1 MRKFNL
7 NKKLIILNLIM
18 LLLITIITGC
28 GEESS
33 KLPTRLSDGM
43 SEKLTIHFIDV
54 GQADAIL
61 VQLPNEESILID
73 AGNNDDGQM
82 VVDYINQLKID
93 RIDYLIGTH
102 PHEDH
107 IGGLDNVIN
116 NFETGKVYMP
126 QVNHT
131 TETYRELLTA
141 IKAKGKKSVTA
152 QAGKE
157 LINTDELEV
166 KLLGPVKE
174 HDELNNWSV
183 VTKIKYGNNSF
194 LFTGDMESEAEKD
207 ILNAGFNLESDL
219 LKVAHHGSSSSTT
232 QSFLEAVKPKYGIIS
247 VGSDNDYGHPSSFT
261 LQRLKDYGVKIYRTD
276 KQGTIIAVSNG
287 QKITFNQEPTEFKLG
302 DSSMDNRKSKVDLIR
317 LDLKE
322 EIVVIKNNSKKN
334 INLTNWNLVSIRGNQ
349 EFTFPDRSI
358 IKAGKTY
365 KVTSGRRAK
374 SGTNMIIWTE
384 GYMWN
389 NGGDAAALYDE
400 NQNLESE
407 LSRY

>member
-1 MRKFNL
+1 
-7 NKKLIILNLIM
+7 
-18 LLLITIITGC
+18 
-28 GEESS
+28 
-33 KLPTRLSDGM
+33 
-43 SEKLTIHFIDV
+43 
-54 GQADAIL
+54 
-61 VQLPNEESILID
+61 
-73 AGNNDDGQM
+73 M

-141 IKAKGKKSVTA
+141 IKAKGKKVVTA

-157 LINTDELEV
+157 LINTAELEV
-166 KLLGPVKE
+166 KLLGPFKE
-174 HDELNNWSV
+174 YDELNNWSV

-207 ILNAGFNLESDL
+207 ILNAGFNLEFDL

-276 KQGTIIAVSNG
+276 KQGTIIAVSDG
-287 QKITFNQEPTEFKLG
+287 QKITFNQEQTEFKLG
-302 DSSMDNRKSKVDLIR
+302 NSSIDNRKSKVDLIR

-384 GYMWN
+384 RYMWN

-400 NQNLESE
+400 NHNLVSE